1 MKRVIVAAYGT
12 AGYLLFL
19 FTFLY
24 MIAFVGNLPAPKTI
38 DSGTAGPGL
47 PAVIADLGLIAL
59 FGVQHSLM
67 ARARAKRW
75 LTRFI
80 PPATERSTYV
90 VLASLILLLL
100 AWQWRPLPGAVW
112 EVKGGL
118 AELISLALFWLGWL
132 IVLVSSFLI
141 NHFELFGL
149 QQVYFNLVGK
159 RPAPP
164 RFQTPWLYK
173 LARHPM
179 MLGLL
184 IAFWAAPRLSLGHL
198 LFAAGMT
205 AYILVGIYFEE
216 RDLVRYLGDEYAAY
230 QRQTPMLLPLTRRGQ
245 AAAPIPQEKSASAHH
260 V

>member
-1 MKRVIVAAYGT
+1 MKRIILVAYGV

-24 MIAFVGNLPAPKTI
+24 MIAFVGNLAAPKTI

-47 PAVIADLGLIAL
+47 PALFADLGLIVV

-67 ARARAKRW
+67 ARARAKRG
-75 LTRFI
+75 LTRLI
-80 PPATERSTYV
+80 PAAAERSTYV

-112 EVKGGL
+112 EVKGEP
-118 AELISLALFWLGWL
+118 AVLILLGLFWLGWL
-132 IVLVSSFLI
+132 VVLVSSFLI

-164 RFQTPWLYK
+164 RFQTPWFYK
-173 LARHPM
+173 LVRHPM

-184 IAFWAAPRLSLGHL
+184 IAFWAAPRMSLGHL
-198 LFAAGMT
+198 MFAAGMT
-205 AYILVGIYFEE
+205 VYILVGIYFEE
-216 RDLVRYLGDEYAAY
+216 RDLRRQLGGEYAAY
-230 QRQTPMLLPLTRRGQ
+230 QRQTPRLLPLPRPGARQ
-245 AAAPIPQEKSASAHH
+245 APTPPLQTGEP
-260 V
+260 